1 MPYSLQIFPESCV
14 IVIMIIVVVVVV
26 MIIIIVIIIPCIC
39 KVKSCSSI
47 FNLED

>member
-1 MPYSLQIFPESCV
+1 MPYSLQIFPESYCV
-14 IVIMIIVVVVVV
+14 IVIMIVVVVV